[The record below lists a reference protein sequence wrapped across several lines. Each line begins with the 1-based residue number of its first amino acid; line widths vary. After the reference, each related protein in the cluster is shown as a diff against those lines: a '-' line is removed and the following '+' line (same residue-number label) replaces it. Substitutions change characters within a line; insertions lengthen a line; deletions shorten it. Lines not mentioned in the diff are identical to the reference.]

1 MNDEAANGEVMKS
14 ALELALEKT
23 AHIEPKGDP
32 LALTDE
38 EKVRVRE
45 INMKYDQ
52 KISELEMEV
61 SRRLREV
68 AETSG
73 QQELQQHLAYFQQQI
88 TTARDGINAERQEEL
103 NAYLASIGK
112 ARPAEE

>member
-1 MNDEAANGEVMKS
+1 MNDDAANGEVMKS

-32 LALTDE
+32 LALSDE
-38 EKVRVRE
+38 EKIRVRE

-52 KISELEMEV
+52 KMSELEIEFT
-61 SRRLREV
+61 RKLREV
-68 AETSG
+68 AETQG
-73 QQELQQHLAYFQQQI
+73 QQELQAHMAYFQQQI
-88 TTARDGINAERQEEL
+88 TQVRDGINAERQEEL

-112 ARPAEE
+112 APAS